1 MLFMESIF
9 EAQLG
14 KSQLNSHE
22 IVSSRKWSNS
32 KLIVGGWGGGALF
45 VYLYYMELRIWYAY
59 LHNN

>member
-22 IVSSRKWSNS
+22 IVSSRKWSKS
-32 KLIVGGWGGGALF
+32 KLIVGSWGGGALF
-45 VYLYYMELRIWYAY
+45 VYLYYMELRIWYTY